1 MADVILKAEHLKI
14 GFFSERHSL
23 FEKRKRNE
31 VLKDLSFT
39 MEKGEVLGLV
49 GESGCGKS
57 TLAKVILGLLKPDS
71 GTVIVSGN
79 RPQMVFQDPYGSL
92 NPAKKIGWIMEE
104 PLRIQGK
111 LPGKKRRQKVLE
123 MLKKVGLDEKIA
135 DRYPNQLSGG
145 QRQRVCIG
153 EALMT
158 NPGLLVAD
166 EAVSALDVTI
176 QAQILD
182 LLRNLKDRINSSIML
197 ITHDLGVIAEMAD
210 YVVVMYAGRV
220 VEKGTAQEIFA
231 NPAHPY
237 TIGLM
242 ASKPIVGK
250 KVDRLYSIPGK
261 VPNPVNM
268 PNYCY
273 FKDRCEMALPC
284 CDGEYP
290 CEISLSPTHKVS
302 CYRYYENNRK
312 AGE

>member
-71 GTVIVSGN
+71 GTVTVYGN

-111 LPGKKRRQKVLE
+111 LPGKERRQKVLE

-176 QAQILD
+176 QAQILE
-182 LLRNLKDRINSSIML
+182 LLEQLKEEMGLSIL
-197 ITHDLGVIAEMAD
+197 FISHDM
-210 YVVVMYAGRV
+210 RV
-220 VEKGTAQEIFA
+220 VYQLCDRVMIMKDGTIVESGDVDTVYFSPQHE
-231 NPAHPY
+231 Y
-237 TIGLM
+237 TKELLEAAGIGE
-242 ASKPIVGK
+242 
-250 KVDRLYSIPGK
+250 D
-261 VPNPVNM
+261 
-268 PNYCY
+268 
-273 FKDRCEMALPC
+273 E
-284 CDGEYP
+284 
-290 CEISLSPTHKVS
+290 T
-302 CYRYYENNRK
+302 
-312 AGE
+312 

>member
-71 GTVIVSGN
+71 GTVTVYGN

-92 NPAKKIGWIMEE
+92 NPAEKIGWIMEE

-111 LPGKKRRQKVLE
+111 LPGKERRQKVLE
-123 MLKKVGLDEKIA
+123 MLKKVGLDEIIA

-176 QAQILD
+176 QAQILE
-182 LLRNLKDRINSSIML
+182 LLEQLKEEMGLSIL
-197 ITHDLGVIAEMAD
+197 FISHDM
-210 YVVVMYAGRV
+210 RV
-220 VEKGTAQEIFA
+220 VYQLCDRVMIMKDGTIVESGDVDTVYFSPQHE
-231 NPAHPY
+231 Y
-237 TIGLM
+237 TKELLEAAGIGE
-242 ASKPIVGK
+242 
-250 KVDRLYSIPGK
+250 D
-261 VPNPVNM
+261 
-268 PNYCY
+268 
-273 FKDRCEMALPC
+273 E
-284 CDGEYP
+284 
-290 CEISLSPTHKVS
+290 T
-302 CYRYYENNRK
+302 
-312 AGE
+312 